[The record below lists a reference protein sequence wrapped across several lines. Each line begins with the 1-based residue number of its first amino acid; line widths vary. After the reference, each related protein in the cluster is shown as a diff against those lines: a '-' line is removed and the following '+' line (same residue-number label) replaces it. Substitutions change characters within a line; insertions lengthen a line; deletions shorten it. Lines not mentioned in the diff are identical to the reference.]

1 MAIVLE
7 RGPFRRFEGEWRLTP
22 LSTTGCKVDFGL
34 QYEFDNRL
42 VGRLAGRC
50 STGSPTR
57 SSTRSSSRPNRFT
70 ARPVIHERQI
80 ISLERSAM
88 TNPDQLDMRACKI
101 GAELA
106 GAIHGLE

>member
-1 MAIVLE
+1 
-7 RGPFRRFEGEWRLTP
+7 
-22 LSTTGCKVDFGL
+22 
-34 QYEFDNRL
+34 
-42 VGRLAGRC
+42 
-50 STGSPTR
+50 
-57 SSTRSSSRPNRFT
+57 
-70 ARPVIHERQI
+70 VIHERQI